1 MGRMLALWWHL
12 VASRIALN
20 RPCQAMCAVSH
31 RHIAMVINITSK
43 GGVFFAIINL
53 LSCITLAKQSCY
65 GKHELN
71 TIYTTTYYHV

>member
-1 MGRMLALWWHL
+1 M
-12 VASRIALN
+12 VAFSGIKDSPKPAMSGDVRLIAPAHCYGHQHYQQ
-20 RPCQAMCAVSH
+20 RS
-31 RHIAMVINITSK
+31 
-43 GGVFFAIINL
+43 VFFAIINL